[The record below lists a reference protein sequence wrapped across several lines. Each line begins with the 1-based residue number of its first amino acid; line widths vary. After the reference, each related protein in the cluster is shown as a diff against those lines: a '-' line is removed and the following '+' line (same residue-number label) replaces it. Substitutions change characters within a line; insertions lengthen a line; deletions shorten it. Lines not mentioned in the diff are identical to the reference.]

1 MLTRDCRLK
10 GNLGVPVKVQPP
22 PHAETQ
28 TALSPLSMSS
38 LPFTTDRNKMLLNSY
53 LKLSLLDTGL
63 GRHLLNTTVHPTSQ
77 LLVSSKFLQIGI
89 FKKYFYFKTITRKN
103 KQKQPTNQNT
113 QYVGFFTVSF
123 SKCTSYTCPDGLLHF
138 LCLSTAY

>member
-63 GRHLLNTTVHPTSQ
+63 GRHLLNTTVHSISQ

-89 FKKYFYFKTITRKN
+89 FKKYLYFKTVTRK
-103 KQKQPTNQNT
+103 KQTKTT
-113 QYVGFFTVSF
+113 HKSKHSVCGFFHCF
-123 SKCTSYTCPDGLLHF
+123 IFQMYILHLPRWF
-138 LCLSTAY
+138 IALFVP